1 MDRFRPFAVPG
12 YLILG
17 TMIVFPLLDAFL
29 TVWPLRPGE
38 VSWRFGAVG
47 IFSRGLMSP
56 LFGLILLYGL
66 ALIYEHR
73 LVQRVVAVL
82 AAIAAPVVA
91 SAAVLFVLDALQ
103 MRVQVQPQMK
113 IAFDVASVVALGKL
127 LVVVAIAVVLCI
139 AAFRSSRP
147 VAGRRRVEERGATPT
162 TLVNREPVV
171 RG

>member
-17 TMIVFPLLDAFL
+17 AMIIFPLLDAVL
-29 TVWPLRPGE
+29 TVWPLRLGE

-56 LFGLILLYGL
+56 LFGLILMYGL

-73 LVQRVVAVL
+73 VVQRVVAVL
-82 AAIAAPVVA
+82 AAIAATAVA

-103 MRVQVQPQMK
+103 MRGQVQPQMK
-113 IAFDVASVVALGKL
+113 TAFDVATVVAL
-127 LVVVAIAVVLCI
+127 VVGIHLAPALMFRRDRIINVGAIL
-139 AAFRSSRP
+139 
-147 VAGRRRVEERGATPT
+147 
-162 TLVNREPVV
+162 
-171 RG
+171 